1 MKKTLLTSLV
11 SLLSVFGFAQVDC
24 NIANIQGGFAG
35 GFLDWELGQGGL
47 YTFIDPADDY
57 AVGQSCGA
65 TYPYTIETVNFS
77 VASAAAF
84 NAGDGIGTFQYSIG
98 IYDLSA
104 DDPCNTPGALIA
116 SSGTITLELDGAG
129 LTPQSIEFD
138 LDVSNGFFVSYEPI
152 SWTGPLTQV
161 PSVLWDDV
169 PRPDCVQF
177 MTQDNGETWFDF
189 TDFFT
194 GGETGW
200 ADFTIFGSSE
210 TGSGGECETGDLTDA
225 SSESLC
231 PEESTQ
237 IGSVIPITFPPGG
250 NRGLLLTPGID
261 GEGGLDGEFILT
273 GTAFP
278 YNLNAG
284 LNGVLEANSLPDLSG
299 TWDVSIAVYSDTG
312 DPIGTI
318 CSQSDIKTVVFLD
331 ASDPACEGVEP
342 GDECL
347 TWVSPTPTTGWSDF
361 TDFFGGAPCNDGD
374 GCPFLEIE
382 DFEVWKSEAY
392 AMENIQEGAEYTFSH
407 CNGPGAGSWIPE
419 YTIIAPSGAVDAFGP
434 GDGDG
439 CSITWVASEDGTY
452 LIVIN
457 EAGACGVAE
466 QVDNGFPAITCSG
479 MVECPDQG
487 NAVCEGATPV
497 SEGQHTYEAIVGV
510 GAANNCFDLGLG
522 ANGARWF
529 VYTPTADGFVNV
541 KACGQVDTR
550 LSIYTGDCDN
560 LTCYDSNDDD
570 GDTDCHPDGWA
581 SSVMDMPVTAGVA
594 YYIEWDD
601 RWSAEGSDWEIT
613 FTPPPVCDAPTATAA
628 IDFSECPSPL
638 FNVLV
643 DLTGIGDATSVDI
656 VESVNGGADNVVHS
670 EVTMLEEYIMGPYAM
685 GESVVV
691 TVIHNEDAQCNVN
704 LGTFTAAGCP
714 PENDTCTNA
723 NPITCG
729 ETLSGTN
736 VNATPFAG
744 ACVGN
749 NVAGG
754 VWYSFVGQNS
764 DDPGAEPGTAGDQ
777 VTMSTCEQAN
787 YDTKIDILTGSC
799 MELICVGGNDDA
811 AGCGVTS
818 EITFP
823 TLVGETYYVFVSG
836 FSAFSSGTFD
846 LTMTCGPACLPTPDN
861 DLCENAE
868 MLTIQDEGTGTPTI
882 GSNVCAT
889 SSLDNPSCNL
899 FATIQDVWYTF
910 NSGDAMGAALI
921 AAGLDMTDLRV
932 VVYEGSCDGDEILCQ
947 FPFNSPQI
955 LSLMPN
961 TDYYVQVYSNGPSG
975 EGAFEIMLE
984 TIPPPPA
991 NDECANAIAVDCESV
1006 TTGNTDFATTT
1017 GAPDFCGTA
1026 LDTAPGVWYTV
1037 EGIDGSITAS
1047 LCNSDFDTKIGI
1059 FSGSCGDL
1067 VCIVGEDDDAINCA
1081 DNPLNPHVTWPGVE
1095 GEIYYIYV
1103 TGFGTNSGDYEL
1115 VVECDDSPPTDEC
1128 TDWVEPTPTTGWTD
1142 FTTIFGGAPCNDG
1155 DGCPFN
1161 EITAFEVW
1169 QSEAYAMENIQEGG
1183 VYTFSHCNGPG
1194 AGSWVPEYTII
1205 APSGAIDAFGEGD
1218 GDACSITWT
1227 ATESGTYLIVINEA
1241 GACGIAGNT
1250 DNGFPAITCDGVPEC
1265 EPSEGC
1271 EADIPYDEEEECVQT
1286 VIANDPFCCETEW
1299 DEQCEGAYQA
1309 CLTGGDC
1316 LTWVNPTPETGW
1328 TDFNGQFQGAPTP
1341 DADGNCEF
1349 FEILDFEV
1357 WQSEAYAINNI
1368 QEGVSYTFSHCNG
1381 AGAGSWTPT
1390 YVIVAPS
1397 GAIDAE
1403 GLGDGDG
1410 CSITWTATESGTYLI
1425 GINDVDNCGV
1435 AGTTDNGFPAIT
1447 CDGTTSV
1454 DEIASM
1460 NFSVFPNPN
1469 NGQFVLEYSGDNGM
1483 AHIDVIDVSGKVI
1496 QSHQMMM
1503 NTNSQLD
1510 IDLGNN
1516 VNGMYFVRVTMDHD
1530 VKVIKVVV
1538 Q

>member
-1 MKKTLLTSLV
+1 MMKKTLLTSLV

-24 NIANIQGGFAG
+24 NIAHMQGGFDNG
-35 GFLDWELGQGGL
+35 YLGWSPGDDAL
-47 YTFIDPADDY
+47 YAFIDPAQDY
-57 AVGQSCGA
+57 GIGQGCGA
-65 TYPYTIETVNFS
+65 TYPYTIETVNFNLATS
-77 VASAAAF
+77 VAF
-84 NAGDGIGTFQYSIG
+84 GQGGGIGTFQYAIG
-98 IYDLSA
+98 IYSISGA
-104 DDPCNTPGALIA
+104 DPCNEPGAELA
-116 SSGTITLELDGAG
+116 NSGAITVELNGAG
-129 LTPQSIEFD
+129 ITPQEIAFD
-138 LDVSNGFFVSYEPI
+138 LEVSDAFFVSYEII
-152 SWTGPLTQV
+152 SWTGPANQV
-161 PSVLWDDV
+161 PTILWDAV
-169 PRPDCVQF
+169 PRPNCTQF
-177 MTQDNGETWFDF
+177 ISIDGGATFLDHSEFFLEGDIGWF
-189 TDFFT
+189 
-194 GGETGW
+194 
-200 ADFTIFGSSE
+200 DFTIFGSSE
-210 TGSGGECETGDLTDA
+210 TGNTEECDAGMIVDATDQD
-225 SSESLC
+225 LC
-231 PEESTQ
+231 P
-237 IGSVIPITFPPGG
+237 
-250 NRGLLLTPGID
+250 
-261 GEGGLDGEFILT
+261 GEGFSFDIGGSQTVPVGTGYGIYFVPTTGTGALDGDFVLT
-273 GTAFP
+273 GVTPP
-278 YNLNAG
+278 YNIDSD
-284 LNGVLEANSLPDLSG
+284 LNGILSANEFPEFEG
-299 TWDVSIAVYSDTG
+299 EWEVYGVVYESAA
-312 DPIGTI
+312 DPIGTN
-318 CSQSDIKTVVFLD
+318 CSTTENFVLVNFLTED
-331 ASDPACEGVEP
+331 DPLCGGVEP

-347 TWVSPTPTTGWSDF
+347 TWVSPTPTTGWTDF
-361 TDFFGGAPCNDGD
+361 TTIHGGAPCNDGD

-419 YTIIAPSGAVDAFGP
+419 YTIIAPSGAVDAFGA

-439 CSITWVASEDGTY
+439 CSITWTATEDGTY

-457 EAGACGVAE
+457 EAGSCGVAE

-479 MVECPDQG
+479 MVECPDLG
-487 NAVCEGATPV
+487 NAVCEEATPV

-560 LTCYDSNDDD
+560 LTCYADNDDD
-570 GDTDCHPDGWA
+570 GDTDCHPNGWA
-581 SSVMDMPVTAGVA
+581 SSVMDMPVTAGVD

-670 EVTMLEEYIMGPYAM
+670 EVTMLQEYVMGPYAM

-691 TVIHNEDAQCNVN
+691 TVIHNEDVQCNIN

-736 VNATPFAG
+736 VNATPYAG

-749 NVAGG
+749 NAAGG

-777 VTMSTCEQAN
+777 VTMSTCEQTN
-787 YDTKIDILTGSC
+787 YDTKIDVLTGSC
-799 MELICVGGNDDA
+799 MELVCVGGNDDA
-811 AGCGVTS
+811 AGCGVAS

-889 SSLDNPSCNL
+889 SSLDNPSCNM

-910 NSGDAMGAALI
+910 NSGDAVGAALI

-947 FPFNSPQI
+947 NPFNSPQI

-961 TDYYVQVYSNGPSG
+961 TDYYVQVYSNGPAG

-991 NDECANAIAVDCESV
+991 NDECANAITVDCESV
-1006 TTGNTDFATTT
+1006 TTGITTFATTA
-1017 GAPDFCGTA
+1017 GAPDMCGTT

-1059 FSGSCGDL
+1059 FSGSCGEL
-1067 VCIVGEDDDAINCA
+1067 VCIVGEDDDFANC
-1081 DNPLNPHVTWPGVE
+1081 DGPHPHVTWSANE
-1095 GEIYYIYV
+1095 GDIYYIYV
-1103 TGFGTNSGDYEL
+1103 TGFGSNTGAYEL

-1142 FTTIFGGAPCNDG
+1142 FNGLFGGAPCNDG

-1169 QSEAYAMENIQEGG
+1169 QSEAYAMDNIQEGG

-1271 EADIPYDEEEECVQT
+1271 EAEIPYDEEEECVQT

-1299 DEQCEGAYQA
+1299 DDQCESAYQA

-1316 LTWVNPTPETGW
+1316 LSWVSPSPETGW
-1328 TDFNGQFQGAPTP
+1328 GDFTTIFEGAPTP
-1341 DADGNCEF
+1341 DEDGNCDF
-1349 FEILDFEV
+1349 FEILDFQV
-1357 WQSEAYAINNI
+1357 WQSEAYEMENI

-1381 AGAGSWTPT
+1381 ASGSWTPT

-1410 CSITWTATESGTYLI
+1410 CSITWVASESGTYLI

-1435 AGTTDNGFPAIT
+1435 PGQTDNGFPAIT

-1483 AHIDVIDVSGKVI
+1483 AHIDVINVSGKVVHA
-1496 QSHQMMM
+1496 QQMMM
-1503 NTNSQLD
+1503 NNNSQLD

-1516 VNGMYFVRVTMDHD
+1516 VNGMYFVRVTMDND